1 MCFGHSSSAG
11 RLVKRKARR
20 EKKKKDMDTSLL
32 SRFMP
37 RIAFPWAG
45 RAPTVCAHCFF
56 FGLVWA
62 GTKGLEDGGS
72 GGAAGVVNR
81 KYVVVGVYSLQPQ
94 CRRQR
99 RTRPRRPCL
108 VSRAAIFVL
117 AALCVLRE
125 SVETADLCVCV
136 CVCVLRLVVGRGST
150 RRVRDL
156 AASRHWTGQENAGND
171 NGAVREWS
179 QPGGACIRDQGA
191 PPKCTR

>member
-1 MCFGHSSSAG
+1 
-11 RLVKRKARR
+11 
-20 EKKKKDMDTSLL
+20 MDTSLL

-136 CVCVLRLVVGRGST
+136 CVCSAWLWGEVRPGAYEISQLLDTGLDKRTLATIMGLCENGVNPEALAYAIKELRRSVQGELA
-150 RRVRDL
+150 RDY
-156 AASRHWTGQENAGND
+156 R
-171 NGAVREWS
+171 
-179 QPGGACIRDQGA
+179 
-191 PPKCTR
+191 